1 MNPRAPYAGVAVE
14 ERPEQPE
21 PTSGEWAERS
31 PEPAAVLVLGASAGG
46 VQALCEVVRALPAR
60 LDAAVFAVLHL
71 SPYGRSAM
79 PAILS
84 RSGPLTAVHPADG
97 EAIRPGCIYVAPP
110 DLHMLV
116 EPGIVRLSRA
126 ASENGFRPSVDV
138 LFRSAARSYGARVVA
153 VVLTGN
159 LDDGTA
165 GLAVVKRHGGVAVV
179 QDPAEADY
187 PGMPASAVRNVDIAY
202 GLPLGEIPGVLVDLC
217 DRLAGSPA
225 APAAPGSPPAPALAV
240 TPAPAA
246 APALLAAP
254 AASAASSS
262 AAGGAASAGHAGGD
276 GGAAVMKEQLERG
289 ADREAGSRPSA
300 FTCPLCGGSLWHNE
314 EGHYEHFRCRTGH
327 AFSPESLFALQSK
340 STEAALWEALRALEE
355 NAALSGRLARQNRG
369 GPHAAD
375 QERYRMRQRAA
386 ELHAEELRRM
396 LMRPDGLS
404 GGA

>member
-1 MNPRAPYAGVAVE
+1 MNPRAPYAGVAAE
-14 ERPEQPE
+14 ERPERPE
-21 PTSGEWAERS
+21 ATSGEWAERS

-46 VQALCEVVRALPAR
+46 VQALCEVVRALPAS

-84 RSGPLTAVHPADG
+84 RCGPLTAVHPADG

-187 PGMPASAVRNVDIAY
+187 PGMPASAVRNVDIDY
-202 GLPLGEIPGVLVDLC
+202 VLPLGEIPGVLVDLC
-217 DRLAGSPA
+217 DRLAADAAPPA
-225 APAAPGSPPAPALAV
+225 AEDGAAE
-240 TPAPAA
+240 
-246 APALLAAP
+246 
-254 AASAASSS
+254 
-262 AAGGAASAGHAGGD
+262 AAGAAGSAGAAVGAGVTARAGAGGDPGAAGAAGNPGHAGGD

-289 ADREAGSRPSA
+289 ADREAGARPSG

-355 NAALSGRLARQNRG
+355 NAALSGRLARQTRG
-369 GPHAAD
+369 GTHAGD
-375 QERYRMRQRAA
+375 QERFRMRQRAA
-386 ELHAEELRRM
+386 ELHAEELRRI

>member
-1 MNPRAPYAGVAVE
+1 MTE
-14 ERPEQPE
+14 H
-21 PTSGEWAERS
+21 S
-31 PEPAAVLVLGASAGG
+31 PEPAALLVLGASAGG
-46 VQALCEVVRALPAR
+46 VRALCEVVRALPAG

-84 RSGPLTAVHPADG
+84 RCGPLTAVHPTDG

-116 EPGIVRLSRA
+116 EPGVVRLSRA

-165 GLAVVKRHGGVAVV
+165 GLAAVKRHGGVAVV
-179 QDPAEADY
+179 QDPAGADY
-187 PGMPASAVRNVDIAY
+187 PGMPASAVRNVDIDY
-202 GLPLGEIPGVLVDLC
+202 VLPLGEIPGVLVDLC
-217 DRLAGSPA
+217 GRLAADGVPPA
-225 APAAPGSPPAPALAV
+225 ALAADTAHAAHAAD
-240 TPAPAA
+240 TAEAA
-246 APALLAAP
+246 ATGGAGAAGDTR
-254 AASAASSS
+254 AARAARSAGATAGGAAGGDPG
-262 AAGGAASAGHAGGD
+262 AAGGAGDPGHGGGGGGGH

-289 ADREAGSRPSA
+289 ADREAGARPSG

-314 EGHYEHFRCRTGH
+314 EGHHEHFRCRTGH

-355 NAALSGRLARQNRG
+355 NAALSGRLARQTRD

-375 QERYRMRQRAA
+375 QERFRKRQQAVER
-386 ELHAEELRRM
+386 HAEELRRI
-396 LMRPDGLS
+396 LMQPDGLS

>member
-1 MNPRAPYAGVAVE
+1 MNSRGGAIAAE
-14 ERPEQPE
+14 ERRERPESTSEERAERAPE
-21 PTSGEWAERS
+21 PSAL
-31 PEPAAVLVLGASAGG
+31 LVLGASAGG

-60 LDAAVFAVLHL
+60 LDAAVFAVLHV

-97 EAIRPGCIYVAPP
+97 EAIRPGRIYVAPP

-116 EPGIVRLSRA
+116 ERGTVRLSRA

-165 GLAVVKRHGGVAVV
+165 GLAAVKRHGGVAVV

-187 PGMPASAVRNVDIAY
+187 PGMPASAVRNVDVDY
-202 GLPLGEIPGVLVDLC
+202 VLPLGEIPDVLVDLC
-217 DRLAGSPA
+217 DRLAA
-225 APAAPGSPPAPALAV
+225 
-240 TPAPAA
+240 AA
-246 APALLAAP
+246 APLAGEDEAGGSAGT
-254 AASAASSS
+254 AASAGAATS
-262 AAGGAASAGHAGGD
+262 AGAGVAGGPGHAGGD

-289 ADREAGSRPSA
+289 ADREAGTRPSA

-314 EGHYEHFRCRTGH
+314 EGSHEHFRCRTGH

-340 STEAALWEALRALEE
+340 STETALWEALRALEE
-355 NAALSGRLARQNRG
+355 NAALSGRLARQTRS

-375 QERYRMRQRAA
+375 QERFRIRQRAA
-386 ELHAEELRRM
+386 ERHAEELRRI
-396 LMRPDGLS
+396 LMQPDGLS
-404 GGA
+404 DGA

>member
-1 MNPRAPYAGVAVE
+1 MTPRGTGRGAPAAAQEVPQRGSLAVRDARDAGD
-14 ERPEQPE
+14 R
-21 PTSGEWAERS
+21 AERS
-31 PEPAAVLVLGASAGG
+31 PEPSALLVLGASAGG
-46 VQALCEVVRALPAR
+46 VQALCEVVRALPAG
-60 LDAAVFAVLHL
+60 LDAAVFAVLHV

-84 RSGPLTAVHPADG
+84 RCGPLTAVHPGDG
-97 EAIRPGCIYVAPP
+97 DAIRSGCIYVAPP

-116 EPGIVRLSRA
+116 ERGIVRLSRA
-126 ASENGFRPSVDV
+126 ASENGFRPAVDV

-165 GLAVVKRHGGVAVV
+165 GLAAVKRHGGVAVV

-187 PGMPASAVRNVDIAY
+187 PGMPASAVRNVDIDY
-202 GLPLGEIPGVLVDLC
+202 VLPLGEIPGVLVSLC
-217 DRLAGSPA
+217 DRLAAEADSPA
-225 APAAPGSPPAPALAV
+225 GEAAHPAH
-240 TPAPAA
+240 AA
-246 APALLAAP
+246 SGAGAFVDSLAAGD
-254 AASAASSS
+254 
-262 AAGGAASAGHAGGD
+262 AGDAGAIGE

-289 ADREAGSRPSA
+289 GDREAGSRPSA

-314 EGHYEHFRCRTGH
+314 EGNYEHFRCRTGH

-340 STEAALWEALRALEE
+340 STESALWEALRALEE
-355 NAALSGRLARQNRG
+355 NAALSGRLARQTRG

-375 QERYRMRQRAA
+375 QERFRMRQRAA
-386 ELHAEELRRM
+386 ERHAEELRRI
-396 LMRPDGLS
+396 LMQPDGLS

>member
-1 MNPRAPYAGVAVE
+1 MNPGGGAIAAEERR
-14 ERPEQPE
+14 ERPESTRGERAERAPE
-21 PTSGEWAERS
+21 PSAL
-31 PEPAAVLVLGASAGG
+31 LVLGASAGG
-46 VQALCEVVRALPAR
+46 VQALSEVVRALPAR
-60 LDAAVFAVLHL
+60 FDAAVFAVLHV

-97 EAIRPGCIYVAPP
+97 EAIRPGRIYVAPP

-116 EPGIVRLSRA
+116 ERGTVRLSRA

-165 GLAVVKRHGGVAVV
+165 GLAAVKRHGGVAVV

-187 PGMPASAVRNVDIAY
+187 PGMPASAVRNVDVDY
-202 GLPLGEIPGVLVDLC
+202 VLPLGEIPDVLVGLC
-217 DRLAGSPA
+217 DRLAAEA
-225 APAAPGSPPAPALAV
+225 APPAGEDEAAGSAGA
-240 TPAPAA
+240 
-246 APALLAAP
+246 
-254 AASAASSS
+254 AASAGAGAAG
-262 AAGGAASAGHAGGD
+262 AAGGPGHAGGD

-289 ADREAGSRPSA
+289 ADREAGTRPSS

-314 EGHYEHFRCRTGH
+314 EGSHEHFRCRTGH

-340 STEAALWEALRALEE
+340 STETALWEALRALEE
-355 NAALSGRLARQNRG
+355 NAALSGRLARQTRS

-375 QERYRMRQRAA
+375 QERFRMRQRAA
-386 ELHAEELRRM
+386 ERHAEELRRI
-396 LMRPDGLS
+396 LMQPNGLS
-404 GGA
+404 DGA

>member
-1 MNPRAPYAGVAVE
+1 M
-14 ERPEQPE
+14 
-21 PTSGEWAERS
+21 TERS
-31 PEPAAVLVLGASAGG
+31 PEPAALLVLGASAGG

-60 LDAAVFAVLHL
+60 LDAAVFAVLHV

-84 RSGPLTAVHPADG
+84 RCGPLKAVHPTDG
-97 EAIRPGCIYVAPP
+97 EAIRPGCVYVAPP
-110 DLHMLV
+110 DLHMVV

-126 ASENGFRPSVDV
+126 ASENGFRPAVDV

-165 GLAVVKRHGGVAVV
+165 GLAAVKRHGGVAVV

-187 PGMPASAVRNVDIAY
+187 PGMPASAVRNVDIDY
-202 GLPLGEIPGVLVDLC
+202 VLPLGEIPGVLVGLC
-217 DRLAGSPA
+217 DRLAAEAVPA
-225 APAAPGSPPAPALAV
+225 AEAAG
-240 TPAPAA
+240 AA
-246 APALLAAP
+246 EAARGAGA
-254 AASAASSS
+254 AASAA
-262 AAGGAASAGHAGGD
+262 AAGNPGHAGGD

-289 ADREAGSRPSA
+289 ADHEAGSRPSG

-314 EGHYEHFRCRTGH
+314 EGNHEHFRCRTGH
-327 AFSPESLFALQSK
+327 AFSPDSLFALQSK

-355 NAALSGRLARQNRG
+355 NAALSGRLARQTRG

-375 QERYRMRQRAA
+375 QERFRTRQRAA
-386 ELHAEELRRM
+386 ERHAEELRRI
-396 LMRPDGLS
+396 LMQPDGLS

>member
-1 MNPRAPYAGVAVE
+1 MNPREGAMAAE
-14 ERPEQPE
+14 ERREWPQSTGGELAERAPE
-21 PTSGEWAERS
+21 PSAL
-31 PEPAAVLVLGASAGG
+31 LVLGASAGG

-60 LDAAVFAVLHL
+60 LDAAVFAVLHV

-97 EAIRPGCIYVAPP
+97 EAIRPGRIYVAPP

-116 EPGIVRLSRA
+116 ERGFVRLSRA

-138 LFRSAARSYGARVVA
+138 LFRSAARSYGAGVVA

-165 GLAVVKRHGGVAVV
+165 GLAAVKRHGGVAVV

-187 PGMPASAVRNVDIAY
+187 PGMPASAVRNVDVDY
-202 GLPLGEIPGVLVDLC
+202 VLPLGEIPDVLVGLC
-217 DRLAGSPA
+217 DRLAAEAAPPA
-225 APAAPGSPPAPALAV
+225 AEDA
-240 TPAPAA
+240 
-246 APALLAAP
+246 
-254 AASAASSS
+254 
-262 AAGGAASAGHAGGD
+262 AAGGAGAAGSAGGAAGAGVTASAGAGGDPGAAGAAGDPGHAGGD

-289 ADREAGSRPSA
+289 ADREAGTRPSA
-300 FTCPLCGGSLWHNE
+300 FTCPLCGGSLWHDE
-314 EGHYEHFRCRTGH
+314 EGSHEHFRCRTGH

-340 STEAALWEALRALEE
+340 STETALWAALRALEE
-355 NAALSGRLARQNRG
+355 NAALSGRLARQTRG

-375 QERYRMRQRAA
+375 EERFRRRQRAA
-386 ELHAEELRRM
+386 ERHAEELRRI
-396 LMRPDGLS
+396 LMAPDGLS

>member
-1 MNPRAPYAGVAVE
+1 MNPRAPYAGVAAE
-14 ERPEQPE
+14 ERPERPE
-21 PTSGEWAERS
+21 LTSGEWAERS

-110 DLHMLV
+110 DLHMIV
-116 EPGIVRLSRA
+116 EPGVVRLSRA

-187 PGMPASAVRNVDIAY
+187 PGMPASAVRNVDIDY
-202 GLPLGEIPGVLVDLC
+202 VLPLDEIPGVLVDLC
-217 DRLAGSPA
+217 DRLATGAVPA
-225 APAAPGSPPAPALAV
+225 VAAV
-240 TPAPAA
+240 AA
-246 APALLAAP
+246 AG
-254 AASAASSS
+254 SAGA
-262 AAGGAASAGHAGGD
+262 AAGAGVTARARTGGDPGAAGAAGDPGHAGGD

-355 NAALSGRLARQNRG
+355 NAALSGRLARQNRS

-386 ELHAEELRRM
+386 ELHAEELRRI

-404 GGA
+404 NGA

>member
-1 MNPRAPYAGVAVE
+1 MNPPGGALVAE
-14 ERPEQPE
+14 ERRERPESTSRERAEHAPE
-21 PTSGEWAERS
+21 PSAL
-31 PEPAAVLVLGASAGG
+31 VVLGASAGG
-46 VQALCEVVRALPAR
+46 VQALCEVVRALPTG

-84 RSGPLTAVHPADG
+84 RCGPLTAVHPADG

-116 EPGIVRLSRA
+116 ERGVVRLSRA
-126 ASENGFRPSVDV
+126 ASENGFRPAVDV

-165 GLAVVKRHGGVAVV
+165 GLATVKRHGGVAVV

-187 PGMPASAVRNVDIAY
+187 PGMPASAVRNVDIDY
-202 GLPLGEIPGVLVDLC
+202 VLPLGEIPGVLVGLC
-217 DRLAGSPA
+217 DRLAAEAASPA
-225 APAAPGSPPAPALAV
+225 AEGETAGSARAAGSAG
-240 TPAPAA
+240 AA
-246 APALLAAP
+246 AGEE
-254 AASAASSS
+254 
-262 AAGGAASAGHAGGD
+262 AGGHPGVAGAGGD
-276 GGAAVMKEQLERG
+276 PGGAGAAGAAGTNGGTAVMKEQLERG

-355 NAALSGRLARQNRG
+355 NAALSGRLARQVRG
-369 GPHAAD
+369 GAHAAD
-375 QERYRMRQRAA
+375 QERFRMRQRAA
-386 ELHAEELRRM
+386 EQHAEELRRI
-396 LMRPDGLS
+396 LMQPDGLS

>member
-1 MNPRAPYAGVAVE
+1 MTAGL
-14 ERPEQPE
+14 
-21 PTSGEWAERS
+21 EWREGL
-31 PEPAAVLVLGASAGG
+31 PAAPAALLVLGASAGG
-46 VQALCEVVRALPAR
+46 VQALCEVVRALPAG

-84 RSGPLTAVHPADG
+84 RCGPLTAVHPADG

-116 EPGIVRLSRA
+116 ERGVVRLSRA

-165 GLAVVKRHGGVAVV
+165 GLAAVKRHGGVAVV

-187 PGMPASAVRNVDIAY
+187 PGMPASAVRNVDIDY
-202 GLPLGEIPGVLVDLC
+202 VLPLGEIPGVLVGLC
-217 DRLAGSPA
+217 DRLAAEAAPPA
-225 APAAPGSPPAPALAV
+225 AEDA
-240 TPAPAA
+240 
-246 APALLAAP
+246 
-254 AASAASSS
+254 
-262 AAGGAASAGHAGGD
+262 AAGGAGAAGSAGAAGGAGAVGGAAAAHAGAGGDAGVAGAAGDPGAAGGD
-276 GGAAVMKEQLERG
+276 GGEAVMTEQLERG
-289 ADREAGSRPSA
+289 ADREAGARPSG

-314 EGHYEHFRCRTGH
+314 EGKHEHFRCRTGH

-340 STEAALWEALRALEE
+340 STEAALWKALRALEE
-355 NAALSGRLARQNRG
+355 NAALSARLARQTRS

-375 QERYRMRQRAA
+375 PERFRMRQRAA
-386 ELHAEELRRM
+386 ERHAEELRRI
-396 LMRPDGLS
+396 LMRPDDLG

>member
-1 MNPRAPYAGVAVE
+1 MTE
-14 ERPEQPE
+14 H
-21 PTSGEWAERS
+21 S
-31 PEPAAVLVLGASAGG
+31 PEPAALLVLGASAGG

-60 LDAAVFAVLHL
+60 LDAAVFAVLHV
-71 SPYGRSAM
+71 SPYGHSAM

-84 RSGPLTAVHPADG
+84 RCGPLKAVHPADG

-116 EPGIVRLSRA
+116 EPGAVRLSRA
-126 ASENGFRPSVDV
+126 ASENGFRPAVDV

-165 GLAVVKRHGGVAVV
+165 GLAAVKRHGGVAVV

-187 PGMPASAVRNVDIAY
+187 PGMPASAVRNVDIDY
-202 GLPLGEIPGVLVDLC
+202 VLPLGEIPGVLVALC
-217 DRLAGSPA
+217 DRLAAVA
-225 APAAPGSPPAPALAV
+225 APAAAAV
-240 TPAPAA
+240 V
-246 APALLAAP
+246 
-254 AASAASSS
+254 
-262 AAGGAASAGHAGGD
+262 AAGGVRVGAGTGAGADAGAGGDREPAGAGGDPGHAGGD

-289 ADREAGSRPSA
+289 ADRAAGSRPSA

-314 EGHYEHFRCRTGH
+314 EGSYEHFRCRTGH

-355 NAALSGRLARQNRG
+355 HAALSARLARQVRG
-369 GPHAAD
+369 GPHAGD
-375 QERYRMRQRAA
+375 QERFRQRQLAV
-386 ELHAEELRRM
+386 ERHAEELRRI
-396 LMRPDGLS
+396 LMRPDGL
-404 GGA
+404 GGGG